1 VKLYSENDSYKL
13 YQGNMLDMLEVIE
26 KESID
31 SIVTDPPYEL
41 NFMSKGWD
49 NAGVSFQSDT
59 WRKCYEVL
67 KPGGYLLAFGGSR
80 TFHRIACAI
89 EDAGFEI
96 RDTIMY
102 LYGSGFPKSQNI
114 GKQLEK
120 RLNDEKTKQKT
131 KHDLLS
137 MWERDIQATKSNEK
151 TSEMV
156 LQPQLQEQS
165 LQKPRE
171 TTSNV
176 WREEPCLEGWS
187 NIQKTE
193 RELQRCKVCEM
204 SKRVFI
210 NGEERWICNGTQI
223 SDGKTLR
230 EMFEQS
236 GSCPS
241 YRPQPEQQFNREL
254 NAIQEQWGTQACREV
269 IENWKKIG
277 TALKPSFEPIIV
289 ARKPFKGSLVDN
301 VIEYGVGGLNI
312 DECRVGAEIIKGGTM
327 PKMGA
332 GDLGV
337 CNYATVGAE
346 RIERQDNIGR
356 FPANTI
362 LTYDETDFDEVCG
375 GFPNTKSGG
384 GDKRAKNGCSLFFGN
399 SRYNGNTTIYKENS
413 GSASRY
419 FYCAKASKKDRDEG
433 LENFIATTDK
443 AKGNGLDRICEF
455 CGVSQL
461 TPELCHC
468 ETKSWIT
475 KPKKNTHPTVKPTE
489 LMQYL
494 VRLVTP
500 DNGIV
505 LDPFNGS
512 GSTGKAVMYENRERN
527 KNYKYIGI
535 ELTEEYL
542 PISKARI
549 EYVCNLKEEQ
559 DMQMTIF
566 DYLEDNKKLL

>member
-1 VKLYSENDSYKL
+1 MKLYSENNFYKL
-13 YQGNMLDMLEVIE
+13 YQGNMLDMLDTI
-26 KESID
+26 KENSID

-41 NFMSKGWD
+41 NFMGKGWD
-49 NAGVSFQSDT
+49 NAGVSFQPDT
-59 WRKCYEVL
+59 WKKCYEVL

-120 RLNDEKTKQKT
+120 RYEDEKTKQKT
-131 KHDLLS
+131 KYDLLS
-137 MWERDIQATKSNEK
+137 MWERDIQKTKSNEK

-156 LQPQLQEQS
+156 LQSQLQEQS
-165 LQKPRE
+165 LQGTMYGEKSKE
-171 TTSNV
+171 GNL

-193 RELQRCKVCEM
+193 RELQWCQICEM
-204 SKRVFI
+204 SKRISI
-210 NGEERWICNGTQI
+210 NGEERWICNGTQNCN
-223 SDGKTLR
+223 GKALR
-230 EMFEQS
+230 EMFDKN

-301 VIEYGVGGLNI
+301 VIENGVGGINI
-312 DECRVGAEIIKGGTM
+312 DECRVGNEKLVNKGM
-327 PKMGA
+327 SS
-332 GDLGV
+332 LGV
-337 CNYATVGAE
+337 MHD
-346 RIERQDNIGR
+346 DNWISNKEVVNEVNGR

-375 GFPNTKSGG
+375 GFPYTKGEIG
-384 GDKRAKNGCSLFFGN
+384 RAGRKNGGN
-399 SRYNGNTTIYKENS
+399 YNASSYKVGIVTDYSVKDS

-419 FYCAKASKKDRDEG
+419 FYCAKASKKDRDCDG
-433 LENFIATTDK
+433 T
-443 AKGNGLDRICEF
+443 ICN
-455 CGVSQL
+455 
-461 TPELCHC
+461 
-468 ETKSWIT
+468 I
-475 KPKKNTHPTVKPTE
+475 HPTCKPCN

-500 DNGIV
+500 NGGTV

-512 GSTGKAVMYENRERN
+512 GSTGKAVMYENKERD
-527 KNYKYIGI
+527 KGYKYIGI

-549 EYVCNLKEEQ
+549 EYVCKDLDVVQ
-559 DMQMTIF
+559 TFLDLS
-566 DYLEDNKKLL
+566 DLD